1 MKSNTTSVSRAIL
14 LPIAFTLVLAG
25 ASFLKQLLPPQFER
39 ISYGIIGSLVAI
51 LVTWLFLKWD
61 GKTWSA
67 LDLKWDALT
76 LPKSLIGLLL
86 GIVLAAFMVGIMV
99 LCTDVTIGINDNPA
113 ILPFLI
119 TATALIPLAWMEEMA
134 FRGYAF
140 QQLHA
145 TIGLRNS
152 QIIIAIIFALYHVAG
167 GQGLVSS
174 FLGPGCFAFVFGM
187 ARVRSGGLALPT
199 GLHIGLNLFNA
210 SIGQH
215 RGLNSLFVIGVENG
229 TELSGRMI
237 SYWGYGLNLAM
248 LAITWV
254 LMERQIKQEKQGLKP
269 NVD

>member
-1 MKSNTTSVSRAIL
+1 MNTKQTSILRAIL
-14 LPIAFTLVLAG
+14 LPIAFTILLVG
-25 ASFLKQLLPPQFER
+25 ASFFKQFLPPQYER
-39 ISYGIIGSLVAI
+39 ISYGLLGSAVAI

-61 GKTWSA
+61 GKSWS
-67 LDLKWDALT
+67 LLNLGWDATT
-76 LPKSLIGLLL
+76 LPKSLLGLLL
-86 GIVLAAFMVGIMV
+86 GIILAAVMVGTMV
-99 LCTDVTIGINDNPA
+99 ICTDVTIAINDHPA

-145 TIGLRNS
+145 SIGLRNT
-152 QIIIAIIFALYHVAG
+152 QIIIAIVFALYHVAG
-167 GQGLVSS
+167 GQGVVSS
-174 FLGPGCFAFVFGM
+174 FLGPGCFAFLFGM
-187 ARVRSGGLALPT
+187 ARVKSGGIALPT

-215 RGLNSLFVIGVENG
+215 VGLNSLFVIGVENG

-248 LAITWV
+248 LAITWFF
-254 LMERQIKQEKQGLKP
+254 MERQIQEEKR
-269 NVD
+269 

>member
-1 MKSNTTSVSRAIL
+1 MKSKTTIVFRAIL
-14 LPIAFTLVLAG
+14 LPIVFTIVLAG
-25 ASFLKQLLPPQFER
+25 ASFFKQFLPPQFER
-39 ISYGIIGSLVAI
+39 ISYGLIGSIVAI

-61 GKTWSA
+61 GKSWSA
-67 LDLKWDALT
+67 LNLGWDAQT
-76 LPKSLIGLLL
+76 LSKSLIGLLL
-86 GIVLAAFMVGIMV
+86 GIILAAIMVGTMV
-99 LCTDVTIGINDNPA
+99 ICTDVTIGINDNPA

-140 QQLHA
+140 QQLHSS
-145 TIGLRNS
+145 IGLRNT

-174 FLGPGCFAFVFGM
+174 FLGPGCFAFLFGM
-187 ARVRSGGLALPT
+187 SRVKSGGLALPT

-248 LAITWV
+248 LAITW
-254 LMERQIKQEKQGLKP
+254 LYMEQHILKEKKH
-269 NVD
+269 N